1 MFKQDNLL
9 VDSEIKL
16 QGRVTL
22 HRGSAAPQQTLQHI
36 LIALFCL
43 SKEKRKKV
51 TKASEEGVW
60 PRNEIDSKK
69 GLLRF
74 V

>member
-9 VDSEIKL
+9 VDSEVKL

-22 HRGSAAPQQTLQHI
+22 HHGSAAPQQTLQHI

-43 SKEKRKKV
+43 SKEKKKSL
-51 TKASEEGVW
+51 KHLKRAHGLGM
-60 PRNEIDSKK
+60 RYSKK